1 MLLFSLVWGR
11 LFFSPTVNTCSLLL
25 LAPLNLLSLGRLV
38 TDFKKTSESQNEF
51 FMSNYFQ
58 IKKVFSSKNLVSLA
72 NRVRS
77 SEAAVSFLKEN
88 GILHSRTKCSS
99 CLTELTQMHR
109 KPGSAYW
116 YFHCVPC
123 KAKVSI
129 RNKTILSHSKIGL
142 RTFIMMA

>member
-1 MLLFSLVWGR
+1 MLASKKLISR
-11 LFFSPTVNTCSLLL
+11 KRQSP
-25 LAPLNLLSLGRLV
+25 R
-38 TDFKKTSESQNEF
+38 QNF

-58 IKKVFSSKNLVSLA
+58 MKKVFSSKNLVSLA

-88 GILHSRTKCSS
+88 GILHSRTECSS
-99 CLTELTQMHR
+99 CLTELTQMRR

-142 RTFIMMA
+142 RTFIMMAYTFIMCQGLTIAQKIHEVFF